1 MKKSKMWGSFLLLG
15 LVMVSG
21 SAKTQ
26 TSSLDLGNSY
36 YRYSQVEQDLTK
48 ELPEL
53 RNEVKTLLQTLNQKG
68 VLAYDLKS
76 LDDDIQNLTNTLSK
90 LSDDPSFDQIEVTLD
105 QINNSLKQAQVAY
118 KNKQLNKTKTLLKK
132 SAIYIKILVDS
143 PLMKM
148 TQAEIDMDQAS
159 LRVGSKDYIAAG
171 SFINQALDHL
181 QGIQIQ
187 GNDKLNQQP
196 SQVKSKLVVLHQQA
210 MLGKY
215 KDDQDS
221 RSVWKNMRQVQVD
234 SLAHYYDMWRNTY
247 NPIEP

>member
-1 MKKSKMWGSFLLLG
+1 MRKSKITWGLWMLSAFVLPL
-15 LVMVSG
+15 SG
-21 SAKTQ
+21 GAQDSNLA
-26 TSSLDLGNSY
+26 LGNSY

-48 ELPEL
+48 ELPAL
-53 RNEVKTLLQTLNQKG
+53 RNEVKTVLQSFDQKG
-68 VLAYDLKS
+68 TLPENLKS
-76 LDDDIQNLTNTLSK
+76 LDDDMQSLTHTLSK
-90 LSDDPSFDQIEVTLD
+90 LRDDPSFDSIESSLD

-118 KNKQLNKTKTLLKK
+118 QNKQLAKAKALLKK
-132 SAIYIKILVDS
+132 SAIYIKILVES
-143 PLMKM
+143 PLMKI

-159 LRVGSKDYIAAG
+159 MRIGSKDYIAAG

-187 GNDKLNQQP
+187 GNDKLNQQLT
-196 SQVKSKLVVLHQQA
+196 QIKSKLVVIHQQA

-221 RSVWKNMRQVQVD
+221 RSVWKNMKQVQVD
-234 SLAHYYDMWRNTY
+234 SLSHYYDMWSDTY